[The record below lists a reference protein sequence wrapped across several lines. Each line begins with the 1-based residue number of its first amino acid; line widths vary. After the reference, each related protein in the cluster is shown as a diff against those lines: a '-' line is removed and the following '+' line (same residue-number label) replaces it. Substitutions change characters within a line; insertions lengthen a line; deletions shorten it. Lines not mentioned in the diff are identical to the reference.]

1 MRRARPRSC
10 RFPSARGRAGVVR
23 PRALDARPRGSPPGP
38 HGPARTATGSRRM
51 RVGRVPWP
59 RARRSST
66 STERLLPTT
75 AGYEGL
81 PEREGRNYSGPRE
94 GEHNPKY
101 AGSVRASM
109 RGPYSEYAA
118 PPVYVYPDRPK
129 PGVRFSRTELGQ
141 LAVAILALSGAFTVL
156 FIRSELTSF
165 LSNPS
170 LFLAIV
176 FPASLL
182 AVGTGVGLH
191 EVMHKVVAQRYGFW
205 AEFRYNPRGLLFAF
219 VLAAVIG
226 FLYGAPGATW
236 ISGPVSTEQN
246 GRISAAGPATNIV
259 VSVLFFAGYLAL
271 FTRVS
276 SLLTFSLVFILSQI
290 ATVNAILAGFNMIP
304 VMPLDGAKVWAWNK
318 GAYVALA
325 AVAVGLI
332 VLNLLPGLL

>member
-38 HGPARTATGSRRM
+38 HGPARTATGSRGM
-51 RVGRVPWP
+51 AVGRVPWP

-66 STERLLPTT
+66 STGDDSCRRRQAMKGFRRGRAETT
-75 AGYEGL
+75 
-81 PEREGRNYSGPRE
+81 RGPRE

-182 AVGTGVGLH
+182 A
-191 EVMHKVVAQRYGFW
+191 
-205 AEFRYNPRGLLFAF
+205 
-219 VLAAVIG
+219 
-226 FLYGAPGATW
+226 
-236 ISGPVSTEQN
+236 
-246 GRISAAGPATNIV
+246 
-259 VSVLFFAGYLAL
+259 
-271 FTRVS
+271 
-276 SLLTFSLVFILSQI
+276 
-290 ATVNAILAGFNMIP
+290 
-304 VMPLDGAKVWAWNK
+304 
-318 GAYVALA
+318 
-325 AVAVGLI
+325 
-332 VLNLLPGLL
+332 